1 MMRLRRRSGQMMGV
15 FLIFMAL
22 VAAMAFAVA
31 ERNIIRV
38 RLSRQNID
46 ATSAESLAESGLSIA
61 IASFQA
67 DHKFGKNGETLRHEI
82 PVSRDPKAYL
92 TVEFAPEGSSQVPA
106 GKSYNN
112 HQGDAVVV
120 CGEHRCP
127 KNGLFISSVG
137 HCNGV
142 TRSVSAVIVAAPF
155 DYALA
160 ATGPVRSR
168 RGMVLG
174 SVPKGY
180 DLSKPLETD
189 KLEAASLLTISKDD
203 AEGAAINLDG
213 PCTLVGDLKAVGTI
227 KLPPNTKPSKGKEM
241 PNSDPEDIPDI
252 PLSNYD
258 FAPDLKP
265 LVIADSQQKTTQS
278 YSGLVSWKPKGTE
291 ALEFQNGLEL
301 NGATLRFKGD
311 VTIKGGIKGQGA
323 IICDGKLTI
332 TGTNELRADNQV
344 ALLAGGDI
352 NIIGQGQS
360 QSNIQGLVYSRGEH
374 GVNID
379 NATVLGAVIAA
390 GKDAGGG
397 GAKIVVEEG
406 RIAQTG
412 LNGKLSID
420 QGWTGYDPK
429 TGITT
434 DGGFATG
441 SGGPATLKLAPIVG
455 GDGTIIFEP
464 KPKDLLANGM
474 LDLNSASAF
483 TVEDKTGKYFP
494 ASITEPKLRLAL
506 EAKGFVVDPG
516 GKVQPRVDSVK
527 SEVDGISK
535 VNLGDGTTKP
545 DPSRASFKLDLNQ
558 FLKTTDRLRIV
569 WKH

>member
-1 MMRLRRRSGQMMGV
+1 
-15 FLIFMAL
+15 
-22 VAAMAFAVA
+22 
-31 ERNIIRV
+31 
-38 RLSRQNID
+38 
-46 ATSAESLAESGLSIA
+46 
-61 IASFQA
+61 
-67 DHKFGKNGETLRHEI
+67 
-82 PVSRDPKAYL
+82 
-92 TVEFAPEGSSQVPA
+92 
-106 GKSYNN
+106 
-112 HQGDAVVV
+112 
-120 CGEHRCP
+120 
-127 KNGLFISSVG
+127 
-137 HCNGV
+137 
-142 TRSVSAVIVAAPF
+142 
-155 DYALA
+155 
-160 ATGPVRSR
+160 
-168 RGMVLG
+168 MVLG

-265 LVIADSQQKTTQS
+265 LVIADSQQKATQS

-390 GKDAGGG
+390 GKDAGGS

-441 SGGPATLKLAPIVG
+441 GGGPATLKLAPIVG
-455 GDGTIIFEP
+455 GDGTIIFDP

-483 TVEDKTGKYFP
+483 IVEDKTGKYFP